1 MSRLLVTAEDVPL
14 METSRDVLGQVVE
27 QKLVNELMFL
37 LPDMSKTETWD
48 AHPLEPRRVTTDKSR
63 IPPM

>member
-63 IPPM
+63 RPPM